1 VQGSR
6 REVNEEE
13 RLLRLFVMVPRSMT
27 ESDLRHEFSRY
38 GDIDYVSVVKDYNTR
53 ESKGFAYVKF
63 HRASHAAKAFE
74 SCDSS
79 YRPVF
84 AEPKPAKRYGDDSG
98 GPGSTAS
105 GWTVGSSHA
114 MHHVVDG
121 QCRLIVLADNR
132 VTQNQLWKLFDI
144 VPGLDYCE
152 LRQSAGNFR
161 PSSRGENTFVVQF
174 NNAQSAAYAREKLHG
189 SEYPPGGCLNV
200 KHEVQPHLDSRS
212 GRVPPPA
219 LPLTLPKGN
228 VDIAQLTETIA
239 NATALL
245 KAAGYASG
253 GSGDTYDPSYC
264 SVKLP
269 PPQPLAD
276 ADAVVAE
283 RLFIVCTPQPP
294 PSNVLKDVFSRFGD
308 LIEVYIMG
316 RKTCGYAKYTSK
328 ESANRA
334 LEALHGQEICGNR
347 LKVMLAEPQEAARKR
362 PKIDGSSYN

>member
-1 VQGSR
+1 M
-6 REVNEEE
+6 
-13 RLLRLFVMVPRSMT
+13 RLFVKVPRSTT

-53 ESKGFAYVKF
+53 ESKGFAYVKY

-74 SCDSS
+74 MCDSS

-84 AEPKPAKRYGDDSG
+84 AEPKPTKSYGHDSA

-105 GWTVGSSHA
+105 GSTVGSSHA
-114 MHHVVDG
+114 VHQVVDG
-121 QCRLIVLADNR
+121 QCRLIVSADR
-132 VTQNQLWKLFDI
+132 SVSQNQLWKLFDI
-144 VPGLDYCE
+144 VPGLDFCD
-152 LRQSAGNFR
+152 LRQSSGGYR
-161 PSSRGENTFVVQF
+161 DSSRGTENTFVVQF
-174 NNAQSAAYAREKLHG
+174 NNVQSSAYAKEKLHG
-189 SEYPPGGCLNV
+189 FEYPPGSCLIV
-200 KHEVQPHLDSRS
+200 KHEVQPQLDAKSGR

-219 LPLTLPKGN
+219 LPLSLPKGN

-245 KAAGYASG
+245 KAAGYPSG
-253 GSGDTYDPSYC
+253 GTGGGTGDSYDPSYC
-264 SVKLP
+264 SAKLP

-276 ADAVVAE
+276 PDAAVAE

-294 PSNVLKDVFSRFGD
+294 PSSVLKDVFSRFGD

-316 RKTCGYAKYTSK
+316 KKTCGYAKYTSK
-328 ESANRA
+328 ESANKA
-334 LEALHGQEICGNR
+334 LEALHGQEVCGNR

-362 PKIDGSSYN
+362 PKLDGSY